1 MPRALFR
8 ESPLLPLPVPCLMCE
23 LLEGHPPLPPA
34 TDLAGTGR
42 TELVASLESTIG
54 SSKAVITAL
63 RVAKAMRVR
72 SDHF

>member
-1 MPRALFR
+1 
-8 ESPLLPLPVPCLMCE
+8 MCE
-23 LLEGHPPLPPA
+23 LLEPPPLA

-42 TELVASLESTIG
+42 IELVASLETTIG
-54 SSKAVITAL
+54 SSKAVITPL